1 MDDQLWSSDFQSFGI
16 GSIEY
21 KNQWPF
27 FVKFLVVPS
36 KVGFLGK
43 TSFMGQS
50 CRKPIGHSSTRS
62 SSALIIRALCSECA
76 LMAHHLHNP
85 ILVKREVKLFGS
97 GHTEHKGELV
107 WSPNNTLT
115 KRETQKPQLDS
126 REIHVRK
133 RCLCNWPNMSIV

>member
-1 MDDQLWSSDFQSFGI
+1 
-16 GSIEY
+16 
-21 KNQWPF
+21 
-27 FVKFLVVPS
+27 
-36 KVGFLGK
+36 
-43 TSFMGQS
+43 MGQS

-85 ILVKREVKLFGS
+85 ILVKREVELFGS

-133 RCLCNWPNMSIV
+133 RCLCNWPNMSIVLFLTSGSASCWGACSRQILLTERICACWAPFGSCGLWFCRAKCSF